1 MRPSELNT
9 IEPGSAAARGLGPAG
24 SESISKLSVGS
35 RRSISLTLAV
45 TSFVAVGVLWE
56 FIGRTVNNSIFFVPL
71 SAIGDAAIEM
81 ARTGELWTHF
91 SASLIE
97 CSIGFVIA
105 CTVGVLIGCF
115 MSLHWLVRD
124 LLEPWVA
131 ALYTVPIIAIGS
143 LFIIW
148 LGIGLTSKIV
158 IVFLVAV
165 FPVILSTVVG
175 LNQVEPH
182 LVEAVRSFGATSLD
196 IYTKVRLPAAIPSI
210 LTGFRIA
217 LRGAL
222 VAVVV
227 AELFG
232 SKAGLGQMILSYSQS
247 FETAKVFVGVL
258 SLSGLGIV
266 GFMLL
271 RLIERFLTPWQQQRT
286 GT

>member
-1 MRPSELNT
+1 
-9 IEPGSAAARGLGPAG
+9 
-24 SESISKLSVGS
+24 
-35 RRSISLTLAV
+35 
-45 TSFVAVGVLWE
+45 
-56 FIGRTVNNSIFFVPL
+56 
-71 SAIGDAAIEM
+71 
-81 ARTGELWTHF
+81 
-91 SASLIE
+91 
-97 CSIGFVIA
+97 
-105 CTVGVLIGCF
+105 

-131 ALYTVPIIAIGS
+131 ALYTVPIIAIGP

-165 FPVILSTVVG
+165 FPVILSTLVG

-286 GT
+286 GA